1 VPDFT
6 DIGVLDYATLRQI
19 LADAKARKRLRD
31 GWPRGVP
38 DADRPLEGRI
48 LAMIFEKPSTRTR
61 VSFEVAMRQL
71 GGQTIEMS
79 GSTMQLDRGETV
91 TDTAKVLSRYVDAIM
106 IRTPR
111 HEVLEELAAG
121 ADVPVI
127 NGLTDRSHPCQVMG
141 DIMTFEEQKGPIQ
154 GAKIAWIGDGNN
166 MAATW
171 IQASAKFGFRL
182 ELACPS
188 ELSPDAEVLS
198 WAQSQGA
205 SIKIVSSAAE
215 AAAGA
220 DCVVTDVWLSMSDES
235 PNSPSETTGRRELLV
250 PFQVNSEIMSLA
262 QPQALFMHCLP
273 AHRGQEV
280 TGDVIDG
287 SNSVVWAEAENRLH
301 VQKGILNWCMT

>member
-1 VPDFT
+1 MPDFT

>member
-1 VPDFT
+1 MPDFT

-19 LADAKARKRLRD
+19 LDDANARKRLRD
-31 GWPRGVP
+31 GLPRGAP

-61 VSFEVAMRQL
+61 VSFGVAMRQL

-91 TDTAKVLSRYVDAIM
+91 ADTARVLSRYVDAIM

-111 HEVLEELAAG
+111 HEVLDELAAG

-141 DIMTFEEQKGPIQ
+141 DIMTFEEHRGPVQ

-171 IQASAKFGFRL
+171 IQASAKFGFHL
-182 ELACPS
+182 DLACPS

-198 WAQSQGA
+198 WAQAQGA
-205 SIKIVSSAAE
+205 SIQIVSSAAD

-220 DCVVTDVWLSMSDES
+220 DCVVTDVWLSMSDE
-235 PNSPSETTGRRELLV
+235 TTTSAAATTTRQELLR

-280 TGDVIDG
+280 AGDVIDG
-287 SNSVVWAEAENRLH
+287 PNSVVWAEAENRLH
-301 VQKGILNWCMT
+301 VQKGILNWCMI